1 MKSGTKR
8 DKYVNIHVQNVLQKM
23 FPNNVLNKDIL
34 PPLQSLH
41 IYVYTIAIPVCNSTV
56 YILVKKNYCNH
67 QLYLFHT
74 VFCDKGQL
82 KNLQ

>member
-23 FPNNVLNKDIL
+23 FPNNILNKDIL

-56 YILVKKNYCNH
+56 YILVKKTTAIINYI
-67 QLYLFHT
+67 YFIRFFAT
-74 VFCDKGQL
+74 KG
-82 KNLQ
+82 N